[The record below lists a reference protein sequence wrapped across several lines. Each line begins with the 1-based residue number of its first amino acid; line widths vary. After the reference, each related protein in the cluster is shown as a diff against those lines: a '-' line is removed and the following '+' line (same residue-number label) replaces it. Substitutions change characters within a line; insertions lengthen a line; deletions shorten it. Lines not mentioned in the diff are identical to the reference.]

1 MFYSSEIKVFWDER
15 SVRKE
20 GREAK
25 REVEEGQR
33 EGEGRNGFCED

>member
-1 MFYSSEIKVFWDER
+1 MFYSSEIKVFGDER

-33 EGEGRNGFCED
+33 KGGRKKWFL